1 MRGVNKDG
9 QLTETAMAK
18 ALGVTPAAVHQQK
31 VKGMPM
37 TSVDAAK
44 AWRANNMGRRGGRGS
59 KARATATTKPAALT
73 RDKTPPPPAPE
84 SSDTPELDAA
94 KALCRLCYNDALT
107 AEGVQAR
114 ATAIQAYQ
122 RATDGLC
129 SLQREME
136 AQALAAGLLLNADH
150 VRAVVSAGCG
160 QLRSLMENLPANV
173 APSANPADPELAEG
187 AVRDAIEQILA
198 TLSND
203 TLFALDN

>member
-1 MRGVNKDG
+1 VGNG
-9 QLTETAMAK
+9 LSQTALAK
-18 ALGVTPAAVHQQK
+18 ALGISQPAVAK
-31 VKGMPM
+31 LVKRGMP
-37 TSVDAAK
+37 TDSEEAARH
-44 AWRANNMGRRGGRGS
+44 WRANNVGGHRG
-59 KARATATTKPAALT
+59 KAQQKATPSAATA
-73 RDKTPPPPAPE
+73 PPEPPSATASDPPE
-84 SSDTPELDAA
+84 IAAA